1 MSLQPNIAPAIQQ
14 AVEILRANLAEY
26 TEKFPDSASVNGVY
40 PQVPN
45 EDWTTGFCTGTY
57 WLAWELTGEECF
69 KTAALKQVD
78 NFLERIE
85 KHIMVDHHD
94 MGFLYSLSCVA
105 AFRLTGS
112 EAGKKAAIMAAEN
125 LISRFQEKG
134 QFIQAWGEL
143 GAENNYRLIIDCLM
157 NLPLLYWA
165 SETTGKE
172 IFRDIALKHTDTSL
186 ANLIRPDHSTYHTF
200 FFNKETGKPDHG
212 ATHQGYK
219 DDSAWARGQAW
230 GVYGLALSYRY
241 TKKPRCIELFRQVT
255 DFFLSKLPKDHVP
268 YWDFTFN
275 DENGND
281 EPRDSSAAA
290 IAVCGILEM
299 EQYLPAEEAARYHE
313 SAMLM
318 LDSLIQNY
326 AVKTPKSGSGLIL
339 HGTYAKTSPYNTVS
353 NIGVD
358 EFTIW
363 GDYYYL
369 EALTRMQKKWNPY
382 W

>member
-134 QFIQAWGEL
+134 QFID
-143 GAENNYRLIIDCLM
+143 R
-157 NLPLLYWA
+157 
-165 SETTGKE
+165 
-172 IFRDIALKHTDTSL
+172 
-186 ANLIRPDHSTYHTF
+186 
-200 FFNKETGKPDHG
+200 
-212 ATHQGYK
+212 
-219 DDSAWARGQAW
+219 
-230 GVYGLALSYRY
+230 
-241 TKKPRCIELFRQVT
+241 
-255 DFFLSKLPKDHVP
+255 
-268 YWDFTFN
+268 
-275 DENGND
+275 
-281 EPRDSSAAA
+281 
-290 IAVCGILEM
+290 
-299 EQYLPAEEAARYHE
+299 
-313 SAMLM
+313 
-318 LDSLIQNY
+318 
-326 AVKTPKSGSGLIL
+326 KS
-339 HGTYAKTSPYNTVS
+339 V
-353 NIGVD
+353 V
-358 EFTIW
+358 
-363 GDYYYL
+363 
-369 EALTRMQKKWNPY
+369 
-382 W
+382 